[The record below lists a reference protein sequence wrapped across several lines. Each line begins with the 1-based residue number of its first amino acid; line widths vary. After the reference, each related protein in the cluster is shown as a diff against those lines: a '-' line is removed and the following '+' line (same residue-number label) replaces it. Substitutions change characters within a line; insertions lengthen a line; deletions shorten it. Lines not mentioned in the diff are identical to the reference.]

1 MHVIKIAKI
10 NRSESIDFD
19 ALPQKSKDFV
29 VNYGL
34 KQLLND
40 SIVSGESDE
49 ERNGLLD
56 KKLDKLLE
64 GTLDIRESTR
74 ETDPLAKEITRL
86 AEDQTAKHFAK
97 QGVKKSKVASADW
110 TIVVNKY
117 RAHPAIIAKATELAA
132 MKADVEVEL

>member
-1 MHVIKIAKI
+1 MHTITISKV
-10 NRSESIDFD
+10 NRKVDVDFD
-19 ALPQKSKDFV
+19 ALPEKSKAFV
-29 VNYGL
+29 INYGL

-40 SIVSGESDE
+40 SIVSGESDD

-110 TIVVNKY
+110 TTVLNKY
-117 RAHPAIIAKATELAA
+117 RAHPTIIAKAQEMVA
-132 MKADVEVEL
+132 MKADVEIEL